1 MSHTRGGRSFAH
13 VERSYLDND
22 QGEHYYKHREHG
34 YEYVEHQSRYM
45 PTKPANTSIMRL

>member
-22 QGEHYYKHREHG
+22 QGEHREHG

-45 PTKPANTSIMRL
+45 PTRPANTSIMRL